1 MIYSSE
7 LRVDLQCDVGQ
18 ILVLPL
24 VLECFRKLHVEGVD
38 PQDNVANALK
48 KTHS

>member
-7 LRVDLQCDVGQ
+7 LRVDLQGDVGQ